1 MLCRV
6 IDVATDRAN
15 ILAGVFLLGE
25 IYLCQYSWH
34 GIVEIHHTLG
44 LQVLITLWRMGAA
57 INGRLCITLRYLSQI
72 RGRLIYPFLHKDE
85 GHDPKGV
92 QKGKILETL
101 FGLSDVNNSI

>member
-1 MLCRV
+1 MGKERT
-6 IDVATDRAN
+6 IRDRHDVAFYAS
-15 ILAGVFLLGE
+15 
-25 IYLCQYSWH
+25 Q
-34 GIVEIHHTLG
+34 
-44 LQVLITLWRMGAA
+44 
-57 INGRLCITLRYLSQI
+57 LCITLRYLSQI